1 MNLKKCLAM
10 ILSGS
15 MTLSGMMLPTA
26 ASAAGDYGTV
36 TTNADGSKTLT
47 FGADCITQSGGG
59 SFGADADNA
68 GYSRPDNLKT
78 DSTGAAV
85 LTMSEIDLNGSGY
98 DKIDLY
104 AACQKDMAVTV
115 KVGGVTVATF
125 DNVNNGQWHVYQT
138 NTANLITTDVSGSVT
153 LNITGAAT
161 TYCGNYVY
169 VRLYNSSA
177 PVATEAPAATNE
189 PAATNTPTATNE
201 PTATNAPTATNTPSA
216 TNAPDSGVLPYLN
229 TSLSFEERAAD
240 LVSRMTLEE
249 KVSQIGYKAAAI
261 DRLGV
266 KAYDYWKEALHG
278 VARQGQATNFP
289 APLAM
294 SNTWNRELVYRMADI
309 TSTEARAKNNRYNL
323 SYWSPTVNMARDP
336 RWGRNEETMGEDPYL
351 TGQLGVEFVKGMQGD
366 DEKYLK
372 TISTLKHFA
381 ANNNETNRSSGSSL
395 MSEFNFRNYYTK
407 VFQNITEEAKPASV
421 MSSYN
426 ATTISRNGE
435 YIYNFVPSLANSYLL
450 QDLLRRNW
458 GFDGY
463 VTSDCGA
470 GEYVVGSAT
479 RNPNAAFEMGILGN
493 STSPQEAYI
502 AEFYKAGL
510 NVECNLGGGN
520 ASTLYGV
527 AAVKNGYLSEK
538 ELERAVYELFLQRFR
553 TGEFD
558 NTSAYRDITSA
569 AIETDENVAVAEE
582 MAEESWVLLKN
593 DDNTL
598 PLKNDVTK
606 VAVVGNMANTLALGD
621 YTGSPTKT
629 VNPIQG
635 IRAELAKSNSNIQVD
650 HLGVVSDDEPL
661 FNVKSITL
669 VLKDGSTRK
678 VDLSKATGV
687 SGMTASNGTFT
698 DVTQTA
704 KAVIPNVNF
713 LDVVT
718 VKAEMATGGRKGGS
732 INIAY
737 GNGGPTVA
745 SVSSQTTADT
755 NTYAECSGD
764 YTGEDGGYNG
774 TADMYISAS
783 VAVEPFSVTAYK
795 AQLDA
800 ADVIIAYAGT
810 VPKQDGF
817 GTPDSSESKDRK
829 SIDLP
834 KSQSHVA
841 EITAA
846 YPGKTVVVMQT
857 VGQINVEPFM
867 SKCKAILWTSYNG
880 QTQGTALGKVLTG
893 EVNPSGRL
901 STTWYKNDDVNKM
914 ELYGATKT
922 IDGINGAYTDY
933 NLQSDETNPG
943 HTYQYYSAAP
953 VYPFGYGLSYTSFE
967 YSNMTIDKTSVDANG
982 TVTLTVDVKNTGNA
996 EGKEVVQLYVSHPN
1010 AGEGTT
1016 PKKQLKGFEKVELAP
1031 NETKTVTFEL
1041 NVKDMY
1047 LFDEAAQKDIVPTG
1061 TYTVYIAKNA
1071 NDTANA
1077 KTFDVTGALSS
1088 TLKTVKAI
1096 PSGVSVNGLI
1106 CADGTGL
1113 SSVTEIDSNLSAVMS
1128 DEAWVNL
1135 ENAEASVGTAEQ
1147 VETLSDDGYSA
1158 SVSYE
1163 NGTVTITSDKNQSAD
1178 LIHASYTDGK
1188 LSKVDITPVELKAD
1202 TPVTVNK
1209 SDIETGDR
1217 LLLWSSVEEMIPLAN
1232 AVTAEN
1238 KTHEEKVTVVYTSSD
1253 KDIASVD
1260 ADGIVTS
1267 GVKEGVATITAAVTV
1282 NGVTKTASYPVANRL
1297 EIKPYQEEITAAKA
1311 ELKAAYD
1318 KLPKAAYS
1326 AANLAKL
1333 EKVYNDANAAIEA
1346 VSTRM
1351 ELSTLLAKAVNDMN
1365 SVEMDNLEAT
1375 YSIESVNPEFIKTG
1389 VIDYREGGIP
1399 LYNGASGTITNTSP
1413 YSGIALKVLDKDG
1426 KAVDNSNIIW
1436 KVQKF
1441 DNSVRKVADIDENG
1455 NLTVYGNG
1463 VIQITASDI
1472 ENMTCGKLMVHV
1484 NTQIEAEYA
1493 DNGNGANLSDSQS
1506 GSSGGFDAGS
1516 TGDAWIEYKSVK
1528 LSNLDSIVARYAGKN
1543 AGAINISLDK
1553 SAASDK
1559 LIASASATATGAWN
1573 TWADVNLTLNAENLY
1588 NAQVKGLLDEY
1599 GCATVY
1605 VQTNGTNLDYFR
1617 LNYIENNDEIP
1628 YIIEKVMNK
1637 TDGKM
1642 KVTLKYRGSTL
1653 ATTVKLVAQVL
1664 NSDNTVKS
1672 AVNADVKG
1680 TGEFEIATGALDGET
1695 VRFTVC
1701 DADNNALS
1709 EPFEKAYTTPV
1720 DSEIVVYSLDSKEY
1734 DYTVLTGGTD
1744 GTAFTDTVNGL
1755 SGYGGWVLASKSGQ
1769 YTYSDVNEKT
1779 YDYSFTKAWQAGA
1792 GSTTKRSLYFT
1803 PKAPCKVTAV
1813 FLGGEASRSMT
1824 VYQSA
1829 DNQATQPGTGS
1840 VAAVSIEV
1848 TDITTP
1854 VYVYG
1859 GSSNKQLFAI
1869 IVEYYGTAAQTASV
1883 ETSSAQ
1889 TTEEA
1894 IDRPVQFAEWGG
1906 SNVVLTKHDTT
1917 GETKVWIQAADGSRI
1932 QLDTDYFYEADVPYS
1947 YDDEYTINAL
1957 AVYKDRLYAG
1967 CDNGLVIVFT
1977 DCEKCYKLKKACDI
1991 DIKKMSIA
1999 DGVMYASDG
2008 ENNIEINMSDIGG
2021 DSIEADEARVLL
2033 SKGAVL
2039 IDVRTA
2045 AEFAEKSVDGSVNI
2059 PVDTLEEGLAGYDKD
2074 AVLIFCCASGARSA
2088 TAVKQAKELGFTN
2101 VYNLGGIDKLI

>member
-15 MTLSGMMLPTA
+15 MALSGMMLPTA

-36 TTNADGSKTLT
+36 TTNPDGSKTLN
-47 FGADCITQSGGG
+47 FGQDSITVRGGG
-59 SFGADADNA
+59 SIITDAVN
-68 GYSRPDNLKT
+68 GGVLRPDNLKT
-78 DSTGAAV
+78 DDNMVAV
-85 LTMSEIDLNGSGY
+85 LTMPSVDLTNSGY

-104 AACQKDMAVTV
+104 AASKNDAAVSI
-115 KVGGVTVATF
+115 KVGETEIASF
-125 DNVNNGQWHVYQT
+125 DNVNNSSWDSYQV
-138 NTANLITTDVSGSVT
+138 NTETLKTTGASGNLTI
-153 LNITGAAT
+153 NITGTAAK

-177 PVATEAPAATNE
+177 PTATEAPASTNV
-189 PAATNTPTATNE
+189 PTATNAPTATNV
-201 PTATNAPTATNTPSA
+201 PTATNAPTATNTPAATSA
-216 TNAPDSGVLPYLN
+216 PESGVLPYLD

-294 SNTWNRELVYRMADI
+294 SNTWNRELIYALADI

-351 TGQLGVEFVKGMQGD
+351 TGQLGAEFVKGMQGD
-366 DEKYLK
+366 DDTYLK

-381 ANNNETNRSSGSSL
+381 ANNNEKNRSSGSSL

-407 VFQNITEEAKPASV
+407 VFQNITEEVMPASI

-426 ATTISRNGE
+426 ATSITRNGE
-435 YIYNFVPSLANSYLL
+435 YVYNFVPSLANSYLL

-470 GEYVVGSAT
+470 GEYMLNNSAFKTGMLGSDT
-479 RNPNAAFEMGILGN
+479 LPNE
-493 STSPQEAYI
+493 QYI
-502 AEFYKAGL
+502 AELYKNGL

-520 ASTLYGV
+520 KSTLYGV
-527 AAVKNGYLSEK
+527 AAVENGYLSEE

-558 NTSAYRDITSA
+558 DNSAYRDITSA

-582 MAEESWVLLKN
+582 VAEESWVLLKN
-593 DDNTL
+593 DDNML
-598 PLKNDVTK
+598 PLKNNVTN

-635 IRAELAKSNSNIQVD
+635 IRTELAKPNPNVQVD

-704 KAVIPNVNF
+704 KAVIPNVDF

-718 VKAEMATGGRKGGS
+718 VKAEMATGSRKGGS

-745 SVSSQTTADT
+745 SVSSQATADT
-755 NTYAECSGD
+755 DTYAECSGD

-834 KSQSHVA
+834 TSQEHVA

-846 YPGKTVVVMQT
+846 YPDKTVVVMQT

-867 SKCKAILWTSYNG
+867 DKCKAILWTSYNG

-922 IDGINGAYTDY
+922 IDGISGAYTDY
-933 NLQSDETNPG
+933 NLQSDGTNPG
-943 HTYQYYSAAP
+943 HTYQYYSGTP

-982 TVTLTVDVKNTGNA
+982 TVTLTVDVKNTGA
-996 EGKEVVQLYVSHPN
+996 VAGKEVVQLYVSHPN

-1016 PKKQLKGFEKVELAP
+1016 PKKQLKGFEKIDLAP

-1047 LFDEAAQKDIVPTG
+1047 LFDEATQKDIVSTG

-1113 SSVTEIDSNLSAVMS
+1113 SSVTKIDSNLSAIMS

-1135 ENAEASVGTAEQ
+1135 ETAETSVGTAEQ
-1147 VETLSDDGYSA
+1147 VETLSEDGYSA

-1178 LIHASYTDGK
+1178 LIHASYIDGK
-1188 LSKVDITPVELKAD
+1188 LSRVDITPVELNSDA
-1202 TPVTVNK
+1202 PVTVNK
-1209 SDIETGDR
+1209 SDIENGDR

-1232 AVTAEN
+1232 AVIAEN
-1238 KTHEEKVTVVYTSSD
+1238 KTHEKKLIVVYTSSD
-1253 KDIASVD
+1253 TDIASVD

-1267 GVKEGVATITAAVTV
+1267 GAKEGVAVITAAVTV
-1282 NGVTKTASYPVANRL
+1282 NGVTKTASYPVVNRL

-1326 AANLAKL
+1326 AANRAELD
-1333 EKVYNDANAAIEA
+1333 KVYNDANAAIEA
-1346 VSTRM
+1346 VSTRT
-1351 ELSTLLAKAVNDMN
+1351 ELSNLLAKAINDMN
-1365 SVEMDNLEAT
+1365 SVEMDKLEVT

-1399 LYNGASGTITNTSP
+1399 LYNGASGTVTNASP
-1413 YSGIALKVLDKDG
+1413 YSPIALKVLDKDG
-1426 KAVDNSNIIW
+1426 NAVDNSDIIW

-1441 DNSVRKVADIDENG
+1441 DDSVRKVADIDENG

-1463 VIQITASDI
+1463 VIQITASDV

-1484 NTQIEAEYA
+1484 NMQIEAEYA
-1493 DNGNGANLSDSQS
+1493 DNGNGANLSDNQS

-1559 LIASASATATGAWN
+1559 LIASASASATGAWS
-1573 TWADVNLTLNAENLY
+1573 TWADVKLTLNAENLY
-1588 NAQVKGLLDEY
+1588 NAQLNGLLDEY

-1642 KVTLKYRGSTL
+1642 KATLKYRGSAL
-1653 ATTVKLVAQVL
+1653 AETVKLAAQVL
-1664 NSDNTVKS
+1664 NSDNSVKNTVS
-1672 AVNADVKG
+1672 VDVKG
-1680 TGEFEIATGALDGET
+1680 TGEFEIETGALDGET

-1701 DADNNALS
+1701 DTDNNPLS
-1709 EPFEKAYTTPV
+1709 ESFEKVYTTPV
-1720 DSEIVVYSLDSKEY
+1720 DSEIVVYSLDSTDF
-1734 DYTVLTGGTD
+1734 DYTPLTGGTD

-1755 SGYGGWVLASKSGQ
+1755 SGYGGWVLASKSGT
-1769 YTYSDVNEKT
+1769 YTYTDVNEKT

-1803 PKAPCKVTAV
+1803 PKAPCRVTAV
-1813 FLGGEASRSMT
+1813 FLGGDASRSMT
-1824 VYQSA
+1824 VYQS
-1829 DNQATQPGTGS
+1829 DENTFTQPGTGS
-1840 VAAVSIEV
+1840 IAAASIEV
-1848 TDITTP
+1848 TDTTKP

-1883 ETSSAQ
+1883 ENSSAQ
-1889 TTEEA
+1889 TAEEA
-1894 IDRPVQFAEWGG
+1894 IDRPVQFVEWGG
-1906 SNVVLTKHDTT
+1906 SNVVLTKHDAT

-1932 QLDTDYFYEADVPYS
+1932 QLDTDYFYESDVPYS

-1967 CDNGLVIVFT
+1967 CDGGLVIVFT
-1977 DCEKCYKLKKACDI
+1977 DCEKCYKLKKPCDI

-2008 ENNIEINMSDIGG
+2008 ENSVEINMSDIGG

-2039 IDVRTA
+2039 IDVRTE

-2059 PVDTLEEGLAGYDKD
+2059 PIDTLEEGLAAYDKD
-2074 AVLIFCCASGARSA
+2074 AVLIFCCASGTRSA
-2088 TAVKQAKELGFTN
+2088 TAVRQVKELGFTN
-2101 VYNLGGIDKLI
+2101 VYNLGSIDKLM